1 MAERPHYVDPA
12 RRNAWTKPDDRT
24 TAGRSR
30 SGGPDAR
37 MMALDILDAVLGQ
50 SWRTMDD
57 ALASHRGL
65 QRLEPR
71 DRAFARALVATVLR
85 HKGQIDD
92 ALARFWRFPPQKARA
107 LNLLRL
113 GAAQLLFLG
122 TPAHAALS
130 ATVQLAHGPLDRERG
145 MINAILRKV
154 AEEGPAIVAE
164 QDAARLNSAEWMW
177 FAWVDAYGEP
187 MARAIGEAHQV
198 EPPLDLTARDD
209 AASLAEILGGQPMP
223 NGTVRLTAGGQ
234 IDRLKGFSEGRFWV
248 QDLAASLPVRLLGDV
263 RKQTVVDL
271 CAAPG
276 GKTAQLAAGQ
286 GIVTAVEQ
294 DPNRAERLKQ
304 NLQRLRLQAE
314 VIVSDAALLPP
325 GRTWS
330 RVLLD
335 APCTATGTIRRHPDV
350 IWHKRAFDVTRTM
363 DLQARLFDGAARV
376 VEPGGLLVYAVCSL
390 QPEEGPV
397 QLERFLARHPEF
409 ERVPV
414 TADEMPGLEMCI
426 SAEGNLRTL
435 PCHLI
440 EQGGMDGFF
449 AARLRRT
456 S

>member
-1 MAERPHYVDPA
+1 MAERPPYIAPSH
-12 RRNAWTKPDDRT
+12 RGAWVRPDDRT

-30 SGGPDAR
+30 RSGPDSR
-37 MMALDILDAVLGQ
+37 MIALDILDAVLGQ

-57 ALASHRGL
+57 ALAMHRGISH
-65 QRLEPR
+65 LEPR
-71 DRAFARALVATVLR
+71 DRAFTRALVATVLR

-92 ALARFWRFPPQKARA
+92 VLAKFWRFPPQKARA
-107 LNLLRL
+107 VNLLRL

-154 AEEGPAIVAE
+154 AEEGPAIIAE
-164 QDAARLNSAEWMW
+164 QDAPKLNTADWMW
-177 FAWVDAYGEP
+177 FAWVDAYGEET
-187 MARAIGEAHQV
+187 ARAIALAHMV
-198 EPPLDLTARDD
+198 EPPLDVTARDD
-209 AASLAEILGGQPMP
+209 AASLAEILDGKPMP
-223 NGTVRLTAGGQ
+223 GGSVRLTSGGQ
-234 IDRLKGFSEGRFWV
+234 VDRLKGFSEGRFWV
-248 QDLAASLPVRLLGDV
+248 QDMAATLPVKLFGDI
-263 RKQTVVDL
+263 RHQTVVDL

-286 GIVTAVEQ
+286 AKVTAVEQ

-314 VIVSDAALLPP
+314 VIVSDAGLLPDS
-325 GRTWS
+325 RKWS

-350 IWHKRAFDVTRTM
+350 TWHKRAFDVTRTM
-363 DLQARLFDGAARV
+363 DLQSRLLDGAARV
-376 VEPGGLLVYAVCSL
+376 LEPGGILVYAVCSL

-397 QLERFLARHPEF
+397 QIERFLARNADF

-414 TADEMPGLEMCI
+414 SPDELPGLEMCV
-426 SAEGNLRTL
+426 SPGGDLRTL

-440 EQGGMDGFF
+440 DQGGMDGFF
-449 AARLRRT
+449 ATRLRRIR
-456 S
+456 

>member
-1 MAERPHYVDPA
+1 
-12 RRNAWTKPDDRT
+12 
-24 TAGRSR
+24 
-30 SGGPDAR
+30 

-57 ALASHRGL
+57 AFATHRGL
-65 QRLEPR
+65 QHLETR

-92 ALARFWRFPPQKARA
+92 ALGRFWRFPPQKARA

-145 MINAILRKV
+145 MINAILRKL
-154 AEEGPAIVAE
+154 AEEGPAVLAE
-164 QDAARLNSAEWMW
+164 QDAPRLNTPEWLW
-177 FAWVDAYGEP
+177 FAWIEAYGEET
-187 MARAIGEAHQV
+187 ARAIAEAHLV
-198 EPPLDLTARDD
+198 EPPLDLSARDD

-234 IDRLKGFSEGRFWV
+234 VDRLKGFGEGRFWV

-263 RKQTVVDL
+263 RDRQVLDL

-276 GKTAQLAAGQ
+276 GKTAQLAAAR

-314 VIVSDAALLPP
+314 IIVSDAALLPAE
-325 GRTWS
+325 RRWS
-330 RVLLD
+330 HVLLD

-350 IWHKRAFDVTRTM
+350 AWHKRAFDVTRTM
-363 DLQARLFDGAARV
+363 DLQARLLDGAARV
-376 VEPGGLLVYAVCSL
+376 VEPSGLLVYAVCSL

-397 QLERFLARHPEF
+397 QLERFMARHDGF

-414 TADEMPGLEMCI
+414 TPEELPGLEMCI
-426 SAEGNLRTL
+426 SPEGDLRTL

-440 EQGGMDGFF
+440 EQGGMDGFY
-449 AARLRRT
+449 ATRLRRIA
-456 S
+456 